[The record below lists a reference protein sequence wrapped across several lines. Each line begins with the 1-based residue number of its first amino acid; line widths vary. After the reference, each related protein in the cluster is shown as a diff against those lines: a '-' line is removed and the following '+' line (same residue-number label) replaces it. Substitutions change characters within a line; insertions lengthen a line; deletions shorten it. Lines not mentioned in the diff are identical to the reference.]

1 MRSEFLKYGRE
12 VLTQTLQ
19 TSFKVIFDSE
29 DIPHQWKISMLINI
43 GKGKKD
49 SEKLENKRGISLCNN
64 INKLFGKIIVNR
76 MNKHLNFT
84 EAQAVARPQKSTLNN
99 LFTIKSIIQQRK
111 HEGKTYEAFI
121 DIEKAYDKVWS
132 NATFYYLWNR
142 RIKGKLWR
150 IMYKLDRNLKTTI
163 ATKFGQTD
171 TIDIEDR
178 IRQGRPLLGLE
189 FALLIDQPN
198 VDIKAEGYGIISSH
212 LIIVS
217 LLFMDDIILIADS
230 EKQIQEILNQTN
242 LFFNKW
248 HLKLNLTKSAV
259 VIFHRK
265 QANKTQN

>member
-132 NATFYYLWNR
+132 NATFYYL
-142 RIKGKLWR
+142 
-150 IMYKLDRNLKTTI
+150 
-163 ATKFGQTD
+163 
-171 TIDIEDR
+171 
-178 IRQGRPLLGLE
+178 
-189 FALLIDQPN
+189 
-198 VDIKAEGYGIISSH
+198 
-212 LIIVS
+212 
-217 LLFMDDIILIADS
+217 
-230 EKQIQEILNQTN
+230 
-242 LFFNKW
+242 
-248 HLKLNLTKSAV
+248 
-259 VIFHRK
+259 
-265 QANKTQN
+265 

>member
-29 DIPHQWKISMLINI
+29 DIPHRWKISMLINI
-43 GKGKKD
+43 GKGKRD

-84 EAQAVARPQKSTLNN
+84 EAQAGARPQKSTLNN

-132 NATFYYLWNR
+132 NATFY
-142 RIKGKLWR
+142 
-150 IMYKLDRNLKTTI
+150 
-163 ATKFGQTD
+163 
-171 TIDIEDR
+171 
-178 IRQGRPLLGLE
+178 
-189 FALLIDQPN
+189 
-198 VDIKAEGYGIISSH
+198 
-212 LIIVS
+212 
-217 LLFMDDIILIADS
+217 
-230 EKQIQEILNQTN
+230 
-242 LFFNKW
+242 
-248 HLKLNLTKSAV
+248 
-259 VIFHRK
+259 
-265 QANKTQN
+265 